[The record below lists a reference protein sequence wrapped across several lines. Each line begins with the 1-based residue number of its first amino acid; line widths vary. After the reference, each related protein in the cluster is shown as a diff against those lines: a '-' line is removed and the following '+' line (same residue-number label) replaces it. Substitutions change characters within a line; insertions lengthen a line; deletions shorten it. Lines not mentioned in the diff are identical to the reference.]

1 MKILISL
8 SLCLCCLSGTYG
20 QETFLGFERPVLS
33 VEIFAEGLI
42 STNLKQRDLTV
53 SPDRSEMYF
62 TVFGSGFDGNIY
74 FSKFENE
81 QWSIPKIAPFS
92 GGSQDLEPSFSPD
105 GSRLYFS
112 SNRGSSSF
120 DIYYV
125 NRQTDGTWSDPID
138 VGSPINTS
146 ADEFYPS
153 VAENGSLYFTA
164 NYSRGQGGEDIWYA
178 EWEDGAYKE
187 PVALT
192 GFCGS
197 TDEFNAYV
205 APDESFIYFSSF
217 GRPDGQGGGDLYI
230 ARKDA
235 SGEWSPASNLGARVN
250 SILLDYSPFVLD
262 GFLFFTSTRPLN
274 INDVSA
280 NVFDPA
286 AVMGNLLSPNRS
298 TSNIYWVNR

>member
-1 MKILISL
+1 MKIFYTLF
-8 SLCLCCLSGTYG
+8 LCLLCWTNIHG

-33 VEIFAEGLI
+33 VEIFAEGLV
-42 STNLKQRDLTV
+42 STNLKQRDLTI
-53 SPDRSEMYF
+53 SPNRTEMYF

-74 FSKFENE
+74 FSTFENE
-81 QWSIPKIAPFS
+81 TWSVPKVASFS

-105 GSRLYFS
+105 GTRLYFS

-125 NRQTDGTWSDPID
+125 NRLDDGTWSDPIS

-146 ADEFYPS
+146 ANEFYPS
-153 VAENGSLYFTA
+153 VSENGSLYFTA
-164 NYSRGQGGEDIWYA
+164 NYSNGQGGEDIWYA
-178 EWEDGAYKE
+178 ELEDGAYKT
-187 PVALT
+187 PVSLAN
-192 GFCGS
+192 FCGA

-235 SGEWSPASNLGARVN
+235 SGEWSPASNLGTRVN

-298 TSNIYWVNR
+298 TSNIFWINR